1 MGFGAWGSS
10 KCAKAGSIPKEAPL
24 MLEGLMESSLKL
36 GGPDCSL
43 DSFHVPGE
51 EKNVYDPPAS
61 SIPSYVNLDW
71 WKTLGFFERE
81 GII

>member
-1 MGFGAWGSS
+1 
-10 KCAKAGSIPKEAPL
+10 
-24 MLEGLMESSLKL
+24 MLEGFMEPSLKL

-43 DSFHVPGE
+43 DSFHGTTGE